1 MLKSDIRFLG
11 VGGSKSSSEGTT
23 CVQVSYD
30 TLIDGGNII
39 SILKNDVKF
48 IENIFLTHSHLDH
61 ISDIPYL
68 LDINFESM
76 KKPLKIWA
84 LKETI
89 DVLKSNIFNNDIWPD
104 FSKIKLLHSDKFALE
119 FEEIEFN
126 KTYQLDDV
134 VLTPIEVNHTVPT
147 CGYIIE
153 KDYFTALYAP
163 DTYLCEN
170 ISAVI
175 SKNSIDSL
183 IVDCSYPSR
192 MKDLA
197 KSSKHLTPSLLKE
210 QLNTLDKE
218 ITVYITHIKSTYKE
232 QVEKE
237 LVGLD
242 ILKGDSR
249 ILQDGEFL
257 SDPDF
262 SEYENSTVDFIK
274 LISKEKDLDTILKSI
289 LIEAMKMSNSDG
301 GTIYLKEDD
310 SLKFKTVINQK
321 LGVFS
326 TDIDWPNVPLSIDG
340 KANKTNV
347 SALCAVKKKIINIED
362 VYECSEFNFEGT
374 KVFDKKNN
382 YRSKSMLLIPLTD
395 QDDEVIGVLQ
405 LINKNNFVQIKP
417 FTKKDEKDIEA
428 YGAYAATAIAKNKL
442 IENLENL
449 LLSFI
454 QSISFAINKKSEY
467 GYRHIKNVQKLM
479 DLMVFS
485 INRDNTTY
493 KETYFNSDQQKE
505 LSISALIHDIGKI
518 VTPDYVLDKS
528 TRLET
533 IYDRIAE
540 IKERFI
546 NAINSLKIDELK
558 LESAYL
564 KGEVD
569 VDINRVQEAY
579 AKEMKT
585 LVDEYNYIKEIN
597 NPTKTLDD
605 SDIKKIEQIA
615 EKRFQSDM
623 GNITLLTPN
632 EVENL
637 SVKRGNLTEK
647 ERALINNHAKV
658 GHDMLS
664 HLNFPK
670 KYEKIPQIAG
680 FHHEKLNGTGYPF
693 GLSED
698 EIGFEVR
705 MLSICDIFEALTS
718 SDRPYK
724 RAKSK
729 DEAYRIMD
737 FMANDN
743 EIDKKLFDF
752 LKTTGIFDSYLDET
766 HFQSKSEFL
775 EYA

>member
-1 MLKSDIRFLG
+1 MLRSDIRFLG
-11 VGGSKSSSEGTT
+11 VGGSKSADVGTT

-39 SILKNDVKF
+39 SILKNDAKF

-76 KKPLKIWA
+76 KKPLKIYA

-89 DVLKSNIFNNDIWPD
+89 NILKNSIFNNDIWPD
-104 FSKIKLLHSDKFALE
+104 FTKIKLLHSQEVALE
-119 FEEIEFN
+119 FIEIEFD
-126 KTYQLDDV
+126 KAYKLQDV
-134 VLTPIEVNHTVPT
+134 VLTPVEVNHTVPT

-153 KDYFTALYAP
+153 KDYFTTLFVP

-170 ISAVI
+170 ISTVI
-175 SKNSIDSL
+175 SQKNIDSL

-192 MKDLA
+192 MRELA

-210 QLNTLDKE
+210 QLDGLD
-218 ITVYITHIKSTYKE
+218 IDIYITHIKSNYKE

-237 LVGLD
+237 ISELD
-242 ILKGDSR
+242 LLKGNSR
-249 ILQDGEFL
+249 ILRDGEYL

-262 SEYENSTVDFIK
+262 EEYENSTVDFIK

-289 LIEAMKMSNSDG
+289 LIEAVKMSNSDG
-301 GTIYLKEDD
+301 GTIYLKEND

-326 TDIDWPNVPLSIDG
+326 SDIDWPNVPLLLDG
-340 KANKTNV
+340 EENTTNV

-362 VYECSEFNFEGT
+362 VYESTEFNFEGT

-417 FTKKDEKDIEA
+417 YTKKDEKDIEA
-428 YGAYAATAIAKNKL
+428 YGAYAATAIAKNEL
-442 IENLENL
+442 IDNLENL

-479 DLMVFS
+479 DLTVFS
-485 INRDNTTY
+485 INRDNTVY
-493 KETYFNSDQQKE
+493 KDKYFDSDQQKE

-533 IYDRIAE
+533 IYDRISE
-540 IKERFI
+540 VKERFT

-558 LESAYL
+558 LENAYL

-569 VDINRVQEAY
+569 VDIDRVKEAY
-579 AKEMKT
+579 SKEIRV

-597 NPTKTLDD
+597 HPAKTLDN
-605 SDIKKIEQIA
+605 SDIEKIEKIAKKIY
-615 EKRFQSDM
+615 QSDM
-623 GNITLLTPN
+623 GSITLLTKD
-632 EVENL
+632 EVKNL
-637 SVKRGNLTEK
+637 SVKRGNLTDE
-647 ERALINNHAKV
+647 ERELINNHARV
-658 GHDMLS
+658 GYEMLG
-664 HLNFPK
+664 HLKFPK

-705 MLSICDIFEALTS
+705 MLTICDIFEALTS

-729 DEAYRIMD
+729 DEAFKIMD
-737 FMANDN
+737 FMASDN
-743 EIDKKLFDF
+743 EIDKQLFDF